1 MYGKCVTA
9 GSCCNLTEN
18 HIQLFYDPTPLGLN
32 FDEIAE
38 RASALP
44 DPLVLGGSRLVVH
57 IQTSEEAVEDF
68 LSIIRQLAEE
78 KKAAGWVLRTD
89 DEAKI
94 STMKDVYVRRQ
105 VNMTK

>member
-1 MYGKCVTA
+1 
-9 GSCCNLTEN
+9 
-18 HIQLFYDPTPLGLN
+18 LN

-38 RASALP
+38 RAGALP

-68 LSIIRQLAEE
+68 LSVIRRLAEE

-89 DEAKI
+89 DAKT
-94 STMKDVYVRRQ
+94 SALKDVYVRRQ